1 MKKVFM
7 IALLAGSSF
16 ATFAQSGGYVS
27 SVPPMEQ
34 GGFKGPGLVSEVM
47 PVSQAKKMKNDMKV
61 VLEGSIVRQIGNELY
76 EFRDDSGTIYVDIDD
91 NYWGGRSISPKD
103 KVRIEVDIDKDW
115 NSVEIDVKKITVV
128 K

>member
-91 NYWGGRSISPKD
+91 NYWGG
-103 KVRIEVDIDKDW
+103 EVSLRKTKFVLKGILIKTG
-115 NSVEIDVKKITVV
+115 TVLRLM
-128 K
+128 